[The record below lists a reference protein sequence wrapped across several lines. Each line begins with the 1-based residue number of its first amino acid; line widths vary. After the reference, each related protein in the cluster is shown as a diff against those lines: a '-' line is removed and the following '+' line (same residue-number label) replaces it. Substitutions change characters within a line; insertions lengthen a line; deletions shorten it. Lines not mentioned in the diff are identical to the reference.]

1 MLFLLLTNLTVE
13 KMKDILR
20 NAKINYNG
28 VILLKSDFN
37 KIAATFAEYTED
49 LYYNEIY
56 NLIFVNEIFNASDND
71 VDEIVQKMEK
81 EGKVEI
87 DLIKIVLKK
96 RNNINK
102 EKK

>member
-71 VDEIVQKMEK
+71 IDEIVQKMEK